1 MNGRGRDE
9 VAQARLRAREGEI
22 AAARMA
28 IDIHERTVNFFDSR
42 GQPFMSQRSS
52 ACGPRP
58 RDTVASSYRTGGH
71 RSLERIKFEPV
82 GLGEPSAPG

>member
-1 MNGRGRDE
+1 MSGWGSDE

-42 GQPFMSQRSS
+42 GQPFMSQR
-52 ACGPRP
+52 AR
-58 RDTVASSYRTGGH
+58 
-71 RSLERIKFEPV
+71 ERADRAREILWRALAEQLDITP
-82 GLGEPSAPG
+82 